1 MGRAYGG
8 AWPRRM
14 RQDAARPRRTCRRSW
29 GRTAATAAGRRESGG
44 RARPLARPGPS
55 NPGNSGT
62 GTGPARVRQ
71 AGARRTRTAAGKTRP
86 KQAARREQGRVAC
99 ARGVAAAGLFC
110 RSSHGGLSPAHVVR
124 CNVCHR
130 TASRSPR
137 GPCFLMNSLS
147 VCVKSLS
154 LFSLSLAPFPEFL
167 AQAQAASGY
176 CGARAPVCS
185 VFTNPLAVPCVSLFY
200 VNDIGSTG
208 SRGCTV
214 GIPCVYPWP

>member
-1 MGRAYGG
+1 MTRCWQMGRAYGG

-137 GPCFLMNSLS
+137 GPCVSLFYVNDIGSTGSCFLMNSLS

-154 LFSLSLAPFPEFL
+154 LFSLSRSPHSQNSLPRHRRP
-167 AQAQAASGY
+167 QA
-176 CGARAPVCS
+176 
-185 VFTNPLAVPCVSLFY
+185 
-200 VNDIGSTG
+200 
-208 SRGCTV
+208 TV
-214 GIPCVYPWP
+214 GPGLQCVQYLRIH

>member
-1 MGRAYGG
+1 MADGKSLWRSLAK
-8 AWPRRM
+8 AN
-14 RQDAARPRRTCRRSW
+14 AARRSKTKKDMQAKLGPYRGNGRRT
-29 GRTAATAAGRRESGG
+29 
-44 RARPLARPGPS
+44 PG
-55 NPGNSGT
+55 
-62 GTGPARVRQ
+62 V
-71 AGARRTRTAAGKTRP
+71 RRTRTAAGKTRP

-154 LFSLSLAPFPEFL
+154 LFSLSRSPHSQNSLPRHRRP
-167 AQAQAASGY
+167 QA
-176 CGARAPVCS
+176 
-185 VFTNPLAVPCVSLFY
+185 
-200 VNDIGSTG
+200 
-208 SRGCTV
+208 TV
-214 GIPCVYPWP
+214 GPGLQCVQYLRIH